1 MFPDVAIFAPA
12 YVFIDGRL
20 SAFVDQQQASVT
32 AVVSGPLRAALVL
45 YIVLYGFAILRGAI
59 SEPVIDFAIR
69 AMKLI
74 FIYALATTSA
84 YGDFVTTPIF
94 QTLPNE
100 LAQAVGGPSAATVGD
115 AFDELVNK
123 AGHLATRAAEKGT
136 IFDPGPWV
144 VAAVVFVV
152 GALTSALG
160 FGVVMVAK
168 IALALL
174 VAIGPIFI
182 ACALFDA
189 SRRFFFGWLSQ
200 GVNYLTLF
208 ALVLTLVQ
216 LVLDLFRS
224 QWSSIGALDPLGAG
238 LVFVALC
245 ILAGFFFLQMPVLAA
260 GVAGGASA
268 GLADFGRA
276 VGSLGHGSQRDS
288 AVRSAPRP
296 TTAGAGAR

>member
-1 MFPDVAIFAPA
+1 MFPDVSVFTPA

-20 SAFVDQQQASVT
+20 AAFIDQQQASV
-32 AVVSGPLRAALVL
+32 AAIVSGPLRVALVL
-45 YIVLYGFAILRGAI
+45 YIVLYGFAVLRGAI
-59 SEPVIDFAIR
+59 TEPVMDFAIR
-69 AMKLI
+69 AMKLM
-74 FIYALATTSA
+74 FIYALATTPA
-84 YGDFVTTPIF
+84 YNAFVTTPLF
-94 QTLPNE
+94 EVLPND
-100 LAQAVGGPSAATVGD
+100 LALAVGGPSAVSVGE

-123 AGHLATRAAEKGT
+123 AGQLATRASAKGT

-144 VAAVVFVV
+144 VAAVVLVV
-152 GALTSALG
+152 GTLTSALG

-168 IALALL
+168 IGLALL

-182 ACALFDA
+182 ACALFDV

-216 LVLDLFRS
+216 LVLDLVRS
-224 QWSSIGALDPLGAG
+224 QWSSIDALDPVGGG
-238 LVFVALC
+238 LIFVALC
-245 ILAGFFFLQMPVLAA
+245 ILAGFFFLQMPLLAA

-276 VGSLGHGSQRDS
+276 ASSLGQGTLRDNS
-288 AVRSAPRP
+288 VRSASASQGGPR
-296 TTAGAGAR
+296 